1 MTKENFNLIENYM
14 LVCVGDSAH
23 DKEHIYRVLYTAL
36 HIAEF
41 CENVNTDILVAACL
55 LHDTARQE
63 QLQNPKI
70 CHAEKGAEKAY
81 EFLTENGFE
90 VSFSEKVSECILTHR
105 FRNDREPQSIEAKIL
120 FDADKIDV
128 AGAMGIARTLIYSG
142 ETRRPLYS
150 LVNNTQINDGTV
162 KDNTFF
168 AEYKFKLEKLYDRF
182 YTEKGREI
190 ALLRKKNAEDFYNNL
205 LKLTG
210 VEHNVVFDGIF
221 PLQPR

>member
-1 MTKENFNLIENYM
+1 MTKENFSLIEDYM
-14 LVCVGDSAH
+14 LECAKDSAH

-41 CENVNTDILVAACL
+41 CENADKDILIAACL
-55 LHDTARQE
+55 LHDTARSE
-63 QLQNPKI
+63 QLKNPKI

-81 EFLTENGFE
+81 KFLTQNGFE
-90 VSFSEKVSECILTHR
+90 ADFAEKVSACILTHR

-120 FDADKIDV
+120 FDADKTDV

-150 LVNNTQINDGTV
+150 LINDTQINDGSL
-162 KDNTFF
+162 KDDTFF
-168 AEYKFKLEKLYDRF
+168 AEYKFKLERLYDRF

-190 ALLRKKNAEDFYNNL
+190 ALGRKKHAEDFYNNL
-205 LKLTG
+205 LGEVSEIHSWK
-210 VEHNVVFDGIF
+210 EK
-221 PLQPR
+221 P